1 MKHISLSLLKHRAII
16 KKPANYNTGLVPD
29 YVVDASDV
37 PCLVVPEAERQ
48 SDMSLGRM
56 VTGRYQ
62 VLFQPGVELEPGYK
76 ALITEAVVGKH
87 STEWKDMGTFLME
100 TVVKADTHVE
110 AIAIKET

>member
-1 MKHISLSLLKHRAII
+1 MIALSILKHRAII
-16 KKPANYNTGLVPD
+16 KKPAGYNTGIVPEFAI
-29 YVVDASDV
+29 DASDV

-62 VLFQPGVELEPGYK
+62 ILFQPGAEVKPGYK
-76 ALITEAVVGKH
+76 ALITEAVVGKY
-87 STEWKDMGTFLME
+87 STEWKDMGTFQME
-100 TVVKADTHVE
+100 TVVAADTHVE